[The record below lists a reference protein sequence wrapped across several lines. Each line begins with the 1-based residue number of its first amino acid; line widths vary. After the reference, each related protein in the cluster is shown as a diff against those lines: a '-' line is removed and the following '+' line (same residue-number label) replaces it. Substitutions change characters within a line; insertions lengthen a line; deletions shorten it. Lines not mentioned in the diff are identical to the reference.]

1 MILSHKNNKGV
12 DTCFDISYISFTKVD
27 KETSVKKTI
36 IIILVAI
43 LALPMLFANSVADA
57 TLTLQTKVRDIV
69 MHGFSTGM
77 PEAGD
82 SGVLEPID
90 VFGYLM
96 GLHGDPNEFDGNY
109 NPISFAQDNTVGY
122 GDVDDFDFGESSYDI
137 GYYIFMGNSPTNFEV
152 SFKVSNFTHDDGGL
166 DVVPWSF
173 GYTQAGA
180 LNMGTTGTSVSSGEV
195 SFTPVISST
204 ISNSMKWAILKLT
217 ADFNLG
223 NDAYFAS
230 GTYTA
235 TVVAHITT
243 N

>member
-1 MILSHKNNKGV
+1 M
-12 DTCFDISYISFTKVD
+12 
-27 KETSVKKTI
+27 KKTI

-69 MHGFSTGM
+69 MHGFETTL
-77 PEAGD
+77 PEAWDLENLD
-82 SGVLEPID
+82 SLEPITL
-90 VFGYLM
+90 F
-96 GLHGDPNEFDGNY
+96 LHMMSLQGNGEEFNGNY
-109 NPISFAQDNTVGY
+109 NPISFAQDNEIGY
-122 GDVDDFDFGESSYDI
+122 GEVENFDFGESSYDI
-137 GYYIFMGNSPTNFEV
+137 GYYTFIGNSPINFEV
-152 SFKVSNFTHDDGGL
+152 SFKVSEFTHDDGGS
-166 DVVPWSF
+166 DVVPWNF

-180 LNMGTTGTSVSSGEV
+180 LNMTVTGTSVGSGGS

-204 ISNSMKWAILKLT
+204 TSNSIKWSILKLT

-223 NDAYFAS
+223 NETYFAS
-230 GTYTA
+230 GTYSA